1 MVTDVSN
8 NCNYDTIFWFITDSE
23 FGVLFEGMG
32 DDEASCTYHFFSCFQ
47 MKFSQTLF
55 YLFLLLLFYSHRII
69 LLLLLFMSKFIN
81 SLEGKFCIKLRSI
94 NLLWK
99 PSSCSRSKLVTTAR
113 SWNKIDCWII
123 DQNSIRPTLPNVR
136 IRSCCYY
143 YYSKFEM
150 GLLKGTVAALVCLHY
165 CVCIEIL
172 LLLSNC
178 EWSGSSFPP
187 PISLQQMNAKQ
198 CHVFTDSD
206 LRTAR
211 WCSVSRSWASPREP
225 QPDTW
230 PNNDA
235 CFQSSDLWCWISYRK
250 TQATSRLL
258 NLYLKPS
265 RLSTWIVLTRAKGK
279 YDDEKRERRFFFA
292 FECRQATLIH
302 T

>member
-1 MVTDVSN
+1 MTR
-8 NCNYDTIFWFITDSE
+8 FIGSLQTLSL
-23 FGVLFEGMG
+23 V
-32 DDEASCTYHFFSCFQ
+32 FFSREWVTTRHHVRITSFHVFKWSFC
-47 MKFSQTLF
+47 KYCSIC
-55 YLFLLLLFYSHRII
+55 FLLLLFYSNRII

-81 SLEGKFCIKLRSI
+81 SLEGKFCIKLRSR

-99 PSSCSRSKLVTTAR
+99 PSSCSRSKLVTTAG

-187 PISLQQMNAKQ
+187 PISLQQMNANSVM
-198 CHVFTDSD
+198 CLLTLTCALHVGAVRHG
-206 LRTAR
+206 LGRR
-211 WCSVSRSWASPREP
+211 PASPNQTRDP
-225 QPDTW
+225 TM
-230 PNNDA
+230 
-235 CFQSSDLWCWISYRK
+235 
-250 TQATSRLL
+250 
-258 NLYLKPS
+258 
-265 RLSTWIVLTRAKGK
+265 TRAFSRAICG
-279 YDDEKRERRFFFA
+279 A
-292 FECRQATLIH
+292 G
-302 T
+302 